1 MHAFLSP
8 LETAGLILSRKL
20 NFQHILK
27 EFLKCKILLIV
38 LVTDCQTMNYAGP
51 SRTLS
56 LDWGGRLHC
65 VAQAALE
72 LTAVP
77 LPQLS
82 EFGDSRHALL
92 CPATVEFEQLYC
104 GKLCWTSF
112 PHAFLGSAKAAR
124 I

>member
-1 MHAFLSP
+1 M
-8 LETAGLILSRKL
+8 
-20 NFQHILK
+20 
-27 EFLKCKILLIV
+27 
-38 LVTDCQTMNYAGP
+38 
-51 SRTLS
+51 
-56 LDWGGRLHC
+56 DWGGRLHC

-92 CPATVEFEQLYC
+92 CPATTEFEQLYY
-104 GKLCWTSF
+104 GKLWWTSL
-112 PHAFLGSAKAAR
+112 PHASLGSAKAAM